1 MPIKRAVPPCDTG
14 ATGMRSLPPVAAG
27 PGSEDIELVDAL
39 VRGEPWAAEEVW
51 ERHSGSVRGLMV
63 RALGPR
69 AEVEDLTQEV
79 FMRVFSRIGALRDAQ
94 ALREFIIAVAVNAL
108 KGELRRRWV
117 RRNVFLSSDGS
128 VPDVEAR
135 GADPEAREALARCY
149 AILDKL
155 RPRERAAFVL
165 RYMEERTLDEVAK
178 GLGVSL
184 RTAKR
189 VVNRSAERVSKHV
202 GSDDGLRSFFDRR
215 ETAAEQPRSG
225 ENTSNNTGGKSNVS
239 G

>member
-1 MPIKRAVPPCDTG
+1 
-14 ATGMRSLPPVAAG
+14 
-27 PGSEDIELVDAL
+27 
-39 VRGEPWAAEEVW
+39 
-51 ERHSGSVRGLMV
+51 MV

-94 ALREFIIAVAVNAL
+94 VLREFIIAVAVNAL

-189 VVNRSAERVSKHV
+189 LVDRSAERVSKHV

>member
-1 MPIKRAVPPCDTG
+1 M
-14 ATGMRSLPPVAAG
+14 
-27 PGSEDIELVDAL
+27 
-39 VRGEPWAAEEVW
+39 
-51 ERHSGSVRGLMV
+51 
-63 RALGPR
+63 
-69 AEVEDLTQEV
+69 
-79 FMRVFSRIGALRDAQ
+79 
-94 ALREFIIAVAVNAL
+94 AVNAL

-117 RRNVFLSSDGS
+117 RRKVLLSDDGS
-128 VPDVEAR
+128 VPDIEAP

-155 RPRERAAFVL
+155 RARERAAFVL

-189 VVNRSAERVSKHV
+189 LVNRSAERVSKHV
-202 GSDDGLRSFFDRR
+202 GSDDGLRSFFERR
-215 ETAAEQPRSG
+215 ETAADRPRSG